1 MIDTVDLLI
10 EISKKLNRLEEKD
23 CDFRNNARWHELRQQ
38 QEKLWIDVAKERL
51 MCLQSK
57 SKTSLTKIDTKLIEF
72 YKDFIAKGECYD
84 KKDIK

>member
-10 EISKKLNRLEEKD
+10 EISKKLNRIEEKD
-23 CDFRNNARWHELRQQ
+23 CDFRNNTKWLELRQQ
-38 QEKLWIDVAKERL
+38 QEKLWIDLAKERL

-72 YKDFIAKGECYD
+72 YKDFIAKGESYD